1 MHFLAYG
8 WLGVCAGVAGLM
20 QAHYVQE
27 VVPNALYGRELDVLA
42 AVVLGGARLGGGRG
56 TILGVILGVLLIAI
70 TQNGLNLL
78 GISPYAFQML
88 IGVVL
93 LAAITTTN
101 VSLERLVGWHRR
113 GAGADLNR
121 RGAGAAGR
129 LDLAALIRTGRGEY
143 LGLGLLLIAVIVLFG
158 WTTPRFLTLATFQS
172 IAFQMPE
179 LGILTL
185 AMLIPILSGGLNL
198 AVTFAANIC
207 GLTAAWIL
215 QSLGGPEAGVAGFS
229 LALAGALALG
239 MLIGWS
245 MGLIVAY
252 VGAHPI
258 LVSLAFMIFLRGV
271 GEFLTRGGDISG
283 FPAFVGD
290 IGHGTVLGI
299 PIPFLVFAGCAVWW
313 HVLLGRAPLG
323 FSIYMVGSNIE
334 ATRYSG
340 VDTKRVLTLIYTLS
354 GLMCAVAGVV
364 MLTRFN
370 SVRVGHGEA
379 YLLITVLACFLGGV
393 DPFGGFGRTASVVLA
408 LVILQVI
415 SSGLNLLGA
424 NQHLATA
431 LWGSFLV
438 VVMVARFVVL
448 RIRAGPR
455 LGA

>member
-1 MHFLAYG
+1 MTG
-8 WLGVCAGVAGLM
+8 PG
-20 QAHYVQE
+20 
-27 VVPNALYGRELDVLA
+27 PNERSPRPPGPGTPGPGTPGPETPGSGTPRPETPGRTPP
-42 AVVLGGARLGGGRG
+42 ARARG
-56 TILGVILGVLLIAI
+56 
-70 TQNGLNLL
+70 
-78 GISPYAFQML
+78 
-88 IGVVL
+88 
-93 LAAITTTN
+93 
-101 VSLERLVGWHRR
+101 
-113 GAGADLNR
+113 
-121 RGAGAAGR
+121 
-129 LDLAALIRTGRGEY
+129 LDLAALLRPGRGEY
-143 LGLGLLLIAVIVLFG
+143 VGLALLLAAVILLFG
-158 WTTPRFLTLATFQS
+158 WTTPRFLSLATFQS
-172 IAFQMPE
+172 MAFQMPE

-198 AVTFAANIC
+198 AVTFSANIC

-215 QSLGGPEAGVAGFS
+215 QSLGGPDAGVAAFA
-229 LALAGALALG
+229 LAVAGALAVG
-239 MLIGWS
+239 AFIGWA
-245 MGLIVAY
+245 MGIIVAY

-258 LVSLAFMIFLRGV
+258 LVSLSFMIFLRGV

-283 FPAFVGD
+283 FPAFVGE
-290 IGHGTVLGI
+290 IGHGTVLGV
-299 PIPFLVFAGCAVWW
+299 PFPFLIFAGCAVWW

-340 VDTKRVLTLIYTLS
+340 VDTRRVLTLIYTLS
-354 GLMCAVAGVV
+354 GLMCAIAGLV

-438 VVMVARFVVL
+438 VVMAARFVVL
-448 RIRAGPR
+448 RIRAGPNPD
-455 LGA
+455 A